1 MDRST
6 TSLSDPAS
14 QREGAIAAYG
24 DGEIDVIV
32 CIQVGYTR
40 ALRGREWPVKL
51 SAGGSQTL
59 SSGSSPRRP
68 FWANRFSSDRD
79 QQEPLEAILKPILLL

>member
-32 CIQVGYTR
+32 CIQAGYTR
-40 ALRGREWPVKL
+40 ALRGRENFFKVEKGNIPL
-51 SAGGSQTL
+51 QPL
-59 SSGSSPRRP
+59 PLRRG
-68 FWANRFSSDRD
+68 
-79 QQEPLEAILKPILLL
+79 L

>member
-40 ALRGREWPVKL
+40 ALRGRENFFKVEMGNIPL
-51 SAGGSQTL
+51 QPL
-59 SSGSSPRRP
+59 PLRRG
-68 FWANRFSSDRD
+68 
-79 QQEPLEAILKPILLL
+79 L